1 MPETSTTGGPSSR
14 PSVVMGGT
22 PLLGHLT
29 GIGHYT
35 RQLGHA
41 LQAQGLLEDLKLWG
55 DVGFLDPGLVSASA
69 ASPATLVDAQGGRS
83 TLLRDARQ
91 LMSRSYVAAL
101 LYERLSGFAAAQR
114 LAPFTATHIYHSPNF
129 VLPRFDGPKVM
140 TVHDLSVIRFPEFH
154 RRQIVEICERG
165 IRRAIDDKAHIIV
178 DSDLVGRELKTHFG
192 VGDELVTTVHLAAS
206 AECRPRLEEECRDV
220 LTHWRLPFKGFFLSV
235 GTIEPR
241 KNLTRLFTAFR
252 AGCKEGLF
260 DWPLVVAGG
269 RGWKSEEEH
278 ALLDELCRDGLAIY
292 LDYIDDDSLHQL
304 YSSAGALVFPSLY
317 EGFGLPVAEA
327 MASGCPVVTS
337 RGTAMEEFATPDT
350 MLIDPLDEAGLRDA
364 MGWVASLLPSAEKN
378 LADNTRTWIAV
389 AEETAEVY
397 RQSAL
402 GA

>member
-1 MPETSTTGGPSSR
+1 
-14 PSVVMGGT
+14 MGGT

-41 LQAQGLLEDLKLWG
+41 LQTQGLLEDLKLWG
-55 DVGFLDPGLVSASA
+55 DIGFIDPELVSASA
-69 ASPATLVDAQGGRS
+69 ASPATSVDAPRGRS

-91 LMSRSYVAAL
+91 LMSKSYVAAL
-101 LYERLSGFAAAQR
+101 LYERLSGFAAARR
-114 LAPFTATHIYHSPNF
+114 LAPFAATHIYHSPNF

-154 RRQIVEICERG
+154 RRQMVEICERG
-165 IRRAIDDKAHIIV
+165 IRRAIGDKAHIIV

-192 VGDELVTTVHLAAS
+192 VGDELVTTVHLTAS
-206 AECRPRLEEECRDV
+206 ADCRPRTEGECRDV
-220 LTHWRLPFKGFFLSV
+220 LTQWRLPFKGFFLSV

-241 KNLTRLFTAFR
+241 KNLVRLFTAFR
-252 AGCKEGLF
+252 AGRQEALF
-260 DWPLVVAGG
+260 DWPLVVVGG
-269 RGWKSEEEH
+269 RGWKSTAEH

-292 LDYIDDDSLHQL
+292 LDYVDDGSLLQL
-304 YSSAGALVFPSLY
+304 YAAAGALVFPSLY

-378 LADNTRTWIAV
+378 LADNTRTWVAV

>member
-1 MPETSTTGGPSSR
+1 MPEASTTDSSSSR

-41 LQAQGLLEDLKLWG
+41 LYAQGLLEDLKLWG
-55 DVGFLDPGLVSASA
+55 DIGFLDPELVSASA
-69 ASPATLVDAQGGRS
+69 ASPATAEDAPRGRP

-91 LMSRSYVAAL
+91 LLSKSYVAAL
-101 LYERLSGFAAAQR
+101 LYERLSGFAAARR
-114 LAPFTATHIYHSPNF
+114 LAAFSETHIYHSPNF

-154 RRQIVEICERG
+154 RRQMVEICERG
-165 IRRAIDDKAHIIV
+165 IRRAIEDKAHIIV

-206 AECRPRLEEECRDV
+206 AECRPRTEGECRDA
-220 LTHWRLPFKGFFLSV
+220 LARWRLPIKGFFLSV

-241 KNLTRLFTAFR
+241 KNLIRLFTAFR
-252 AGCKEGLF
+252 AGRQEGLF
-260 DWPLVVAGG
+260 DWPLVVVGG
-269 RGWKSEEEH
+269 RGWKSKEEH
-278 ALLDELCRDGLAIY
+278 ALLEELCRDGLAIY
-292 LDYIDDDSLHQL
+292 LDYIADRSLHQL
-304 YSSAGALVFPSLY
+304 YSAAGALVFPSLY

-327 MASGCPVVTS
+327 IASGCPVVTS
-337 RGTAMEEFATPDT
+337 RGTAMEEFATSDAI
-350 MLIDPLDEAGLRDA
+350 LIEPLDEAGLRDA
-364 MGWVASLLPSAEKN
+364 MSRVVSQGSSAEKN
-378 LADNTRTWIAV
+378 LPGNARTWIEV

>member
-1 MPETSTTGGPSSR
+1 
-14 PSVVMGGT
+14 MGGT

-41 LQAQGLLEDLKLWG
+41 LQTQGLLEDLKLWG
-55 DVGFLDPGLVSASA
+55 DIGFLDPELVSAST
-69 ASPATLVDAQGGRS
+69 ASPATSVDAPRGRS

-91 LMSRSYVAAL
+91 LLSKSYVAAL
-101 LYERLSGFAAAQR
+101 LYERLSGFAAARR
-114 LAPFTATHIYHSPNF
+114 LAAFAETHIYHSPNF

-154 RRQIVEICERG
+154 RRQMVEICERG

-206 AECRPRLEEECRDV
+206 AECRPRTEDECRDA
-220 LTHWRLPFKGFFLSV
+220 LTQWRLPFKGFFLSV

-241 KNLTRLFTAFR
+241 KNLIRLFTAFR
-252 AGCKEGLF
+252 AGRQEGLF
-260 DWPLVVAGG
+260 DWPLVVVGG
-269 RGWKSEEEH
+269 RGWKSKEEH
-278 ALLDELCRDGLAIY
+278 VLLDELCDDGLAIY
-292 LDYIDDDSLHQL
+292 LDYIDDGSLHQL
-304 YSSAGALVFPSLY
+304 YSAAGALVFPSLY

-337 RGTAMEEFATPDT
+337 RGTAMEEFAIPDT
-350 MLIDPLDEAGLRDA
+350 ILIEPLEADEVKLG
-364 MGWVASLLPSAEKN
+364 MQQVVALSSARVPERTRSWSDVA
-378 LADNTRTWIAV
+378 ADTV
-389 AEETAEVY
+389 EVY
-397 RQSAL
+397 RLAS
-402 GA
+402 G